1 MCDSF
6 ITRLE
11 SSITVSDKPHFQEY
25 KRL

>member
-1 MCDSF
+1 MRDSF

-11 SSITVSDKPHFQEY
+11 SCITVSDKPNFQEY